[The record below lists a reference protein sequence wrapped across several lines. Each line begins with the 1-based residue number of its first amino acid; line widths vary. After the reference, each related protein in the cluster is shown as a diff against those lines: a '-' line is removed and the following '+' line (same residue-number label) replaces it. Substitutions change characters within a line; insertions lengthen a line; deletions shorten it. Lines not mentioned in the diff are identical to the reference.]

1 MISSFEFFKPKNL
14 LSVEKTFNV
23 SVVSL
28 LAETVSVKVFV
39 SIEVVV
45 CSTAKTELLVKNNKE
60 NKIKIRFILVY
71 YAKMW

>member
-28 LAETVSVKVFV
+28 LSETVSVKVFV
-39 SIEVVV
+39 SIGVVV

>member
-39 SIEVVV
+39 SIGVVV
-45 CSTAKTELLVKNNKE
+45 CSSAKTELLVKNNKE

>member
-23 SVVSL
+23 SVVSS

-39 SIEVVV
+39 SAGVVV